1 MSGGGGGGGV
11 GGLITRRVSY
21 YQTDGLIYITWVDST
36 VFTFRL
42 YILVFTYDISTYNS
56 NFSN

>member
-1 MSGGGGGGGV
+1 MSGGGGGG